1 MEDTQSTELAS
12 EVTQASGLEDSST
25 QQLNGL
31 VEQAETQVSSE
42 PELSPLQQDKRYT
55 EFWNKDPNKM
65 YDHIKHLESKQSESQ
80 SAIKELETLKQER
93 DSLHMQLQTY
103 NKALEDP
110 TTGPIYQQALNDAN
124 IAVAKA
130 QYGDLPPEQ
139 LAQLQQKDTEMNHLY
154 SKYDELEAQLMHI
167 QQEKIANEATQNILS
182 KAKEYGIDPKLNE
195 FFEYAKNQNLD
206 PNYYEMSW
214 LNMAMPQI
222 IEGNSK
228 KAVEAYVKANQ
239 ETHKGSVYS
248 SPQKSATPT
257 GSTQGESLKSILERK
272 LKF

>member
-1 MEDTQSTELAS
+1 
-12 EVTQASGLEDSST
+12 
-25 QQLNGL
+25 
-31 VEQAETQVSSE
+31 
-42 PELSPLQQDKRYT
+42 
-55 EFWNKDPNKM
+55 
-65 YDHIKHLESKQSESQ
+65 
-80 SAIKELETLKQER
+80 
-93 DSLHMQLQTY
+93 
-103 NKALEDP
+103 
-110 TTGPIYQQALNDAN
+110 
-124 IAVAKA
+124 
-130 QYGDLPPEQ
+130 
-139 LAQLQQKDTEMNHLY
+139 
-154 SKYDELEAQLMHI
+154 MHI

-248 SPQKSATPT
+248 SPQKSATTT
-257 GSTQGESLKSILERK
+257 GSTQGESLKSILERT

>member
-42 PELSPLQQDKRYT
+42 PELSALQQDKRYT
-55 EFWNKDPNKM
+55 EFWNEDPNKM

-93 DSLHMQLQTY
+93 DSLNMQLQTF
-103 NKALEDP
+103 NSALEDP
-110 TTGPIYQQALNDAN
+110 ITGPIYQQALNDAN
-124 IAVAKA
+124 TASLTSR
-130 QYGDLPPEQ
+130 YGNLPPEQ
-139 LAQLQQKDTEMNHLY
+139 LAQLQQKDSEISQLY
-154 SKYDELEAQLMHI
+154 SKYDELEGQLMHI
-167 QQEKIANEATQNILS
+167 QKEKIANEQTQNILS
-182 KAKEYGIDPKLNE
+182 KAKEHGIDANLNKFLKFAHDTKLD
-195 FFEYAKNQNLD
+195 A
-206 PNYYEMSW
+206 NYYEMAW
-214 LNMAMPQI
+214 QHMAMPQI
-222 IEGNSK
+222 LEGNSK

>member
-12 EVTQASGLEDSST
+12 EVTQASGLEASST

-42 PELSPLQQDKRYT
+42 PELSALQQDKRYT
-55 EFWNKDPNKM
+55 EFWNEDPNKM

-93 DSLHMQLQTY
+93 DSLNMQLQTF
-103 NKALEDP
+103 NSALEAP
-110 TTGPIYQQALNDAN
+110 ITGPIYQQALNDAN
-124 IAVAKA
+124 TASLTSR
-130 QYGDLPPEQ
+130 YGNLPPEQ
-139 LAQLQQKDTEMNHLY
+139 LAQLQQKDSEISQLY
-154 SKYDELEAQLMHI
+154 SKYDELEGQLMHI
-167 QQEKIANEATQNILS
+167 QKEKIANEQTQNILS
-182 KAKEYGIDPKLNE
+182 KAKEHGIDANLNKFLKFAHDTKLD
-195 FFEYAKNQNLD
+195 A
-206 PNYYEMSW
+206 NYYEMAW
-214 LNMAMPQI
+214 QHMAMPQI
-222 IEGNSK
+222 LEGNSK